1 VLSCKRALT
10 YMRFILQG
18 VIDGFLAFQVE
29 DMLEPVVFQISAN
42 VQGLIVDVS
51 IPNMEDVEKFVFLF
65 I

>member
-1 VLSCKRALT
+1 
-10 YMRFILQG
+10 MRFILQG